1 LSSTL
6 AGTPALNSNI
16 PQKAAD
22 VMVGILETLDI
33 LLKLVFALRKLN
45 YAKIKFYFRESLVE

>member
-1 LSSTL
+1 
-6 AGTPALNSNI
+6 
-16 PQKAAD
+16 
-22 VMVGILETLDI
+22 MVGILETLDI